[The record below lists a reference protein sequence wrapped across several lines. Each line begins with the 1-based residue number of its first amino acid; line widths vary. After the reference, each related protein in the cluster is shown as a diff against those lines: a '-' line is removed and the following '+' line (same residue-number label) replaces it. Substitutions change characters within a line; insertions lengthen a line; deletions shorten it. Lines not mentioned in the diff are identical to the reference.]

1 MTYWQNGQARNF
13 YEHRI
18 SKWGITDPS
27 QAEVVMKVEPWYLQ
41 VEALVSPHSLPT
53 NWDEAKE
60 WESDRQ
66 GPAQLKQPVTYKFY
80 Q

>member
-1 MTYWQNGQARNF
+1 
-13 YEHRI
+13 
-18 SKWGITDPS
+18 
-27 QAEVVMKVEPWYLQ
+27 MKVEPWYLQ

>member
-1 MTYWQNGQARNF
+1 
-13 YEHRI
+13 
-18 SKWGITDPS
+18 
-27 QAEVVMKVEPWYLQ
+27 
-41 VEALVSPHSLPT
+41 LPT